1 MKNLYTNIVST
12 HRKGKK
18 HMPDAKLKEV
28 IRKEISDVTNL
39 LIAGGSSN
47 AVIITKWLQSLQRI
61 DEVCK
66 NRNRY

>member
-1 MKNLYTNIVST
+1 MS
-12 HRKGKK
+12 
-18 HMPDAKLKEV
+18 DAKLKEV
-28 IRKEISDVTNL
+28 IRKEIADVTNL
-39 LIAGGSSN
+39 LIAKGSTD

>member
-1 MKNLYTNIVST
+1 MS
-12 HRKGKK
+12 
-18 HMPDAKLKEV
+18 DAKLKEV
-28 IRKEISDVTNL
+28 IREEIANVTNL
-39 LIAGGSSN
+39 LIAKGSTD